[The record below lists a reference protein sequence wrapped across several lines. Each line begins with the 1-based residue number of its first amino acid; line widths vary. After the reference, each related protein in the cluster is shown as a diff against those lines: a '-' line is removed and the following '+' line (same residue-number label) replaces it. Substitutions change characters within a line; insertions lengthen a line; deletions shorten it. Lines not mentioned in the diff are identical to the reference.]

1 MEEQNK
7 QLETRKSDDS
17 EFSESEEQR
26 LNEDGF
32 DEENEADSSED
43 EDFDESDEESEDDSE
58 SHTTRNVVI
67 GVVIFALI
75 GLAVWYF
82 FLRGGNSK
90 DTAATNE
97 ADVVVSVK
105 TETVKTDTI
114 SADATAVGTIS
125 PLDQAVVSS
134 NVNGLITEM
143 PLWKNQLVTK
153 GQVVARIDTRDLQA
167 QRAEAVSALRE
178 SELNLQ
184 TLKKSTIPAAE
195 AQNKKD
201 LQDAKAAVDNAQALV
216 DRRKFLY
223 EKGGIALK
231 DLQDAELTLA
241 NARNSL
247 QLAEKSVSLRQS
259 AISPLDTQTSQ
270 VKISQAQNRIKTLD
284 AQISLGTIRAPLTG
298 FVIDQFQFQGEYAT
312 NGGKLLTI
320 TDISQVVVKANFSDT
335 LVPDIK
341 VGDAVSVFPADLPNE
356 QMGGKVSLISRST
369 DPQNRSVEIWVN
381 LQNGAGRLRINSAA
395 ELHIA
400 TKTQNNALV
409 VPIAAV
415 TLDASNENTGTVM
428 TVDKDNVAHE
438 TKVTVGLKTKDEIQ
452 ITDGLQEGDKIVVEG
467 NYNLPDGT
475 KVEEKPNE
483 NMPDAP
489 TSKPDTNSNSGG
501 G

>member
-1 MEEQNK
+1 MEERNK
-7 QLETRKSDDS
+7 QSDTQKPDD
-17 EFSESEEQR
+17 EFSEAEKTRTEE
-26 LNEDGF
+26 NTF
-32 DEENEADSSED
+32 DEENEGDSIED
-43 EDFDESDEESEDDSE
+43 EDFDESGDEDEDDSE
-58 SHTTRNVVI
+58 SHTTRNIVG
-67 GVVIFALI
+67 GVVILALI

-82 FLRGGNSK
+82 FLRGGNSG
-90 DTAATNE
+90 DTAATDE

-114 SADATAVGTIS
+114 SSDAAAVGTIS

-134 NVNGLITEM
+134 NINGLITEM

-153 GQVVARIDTRDLQA
+153 GQIVARIDTRDLQA
-167 QRAEAVSALRE
+167 QRAEAVSSLDEAK
-178 SELNLQ
+178 LNLQ

-195 AQNKKD
+195 AQNRKD
-201 LQDAKAAVDNAQALV
+201 LQDAKAAVDNASALV

-223 EKGGIALK
+223 DKGGIALK

-247 QLAEKSVSLRQS
+247 QLAEKTVSLRQS
-259 AISPLDTQTSQ
+259 AISPLGTQTSQ
-270 VKISQAQNRIKTLD
+270 VKINQAQDRIKTLD

-298 FVIDQFQFQGEYAT
+298 FVIDQTQFQGEYAT

-320 TDISQVVVKANFSDT
+320 TDTSQVVVKANFPDT

-381 LQNGAGRLRINSAA
+381 LGNGAGRLRINSSA
-395 ELHIA
+395 EVHIA

-428 TVDKDNVAHE
+428 TVDADNVAHE
-438 TKVTVGLKTKDEIQ
+438 TQVTVGLKTKDEIQ
-452 ITDGLQEGDKIVVEG
+452 ILEGLQEGEKVVVEG

-483 NMPDAP
+483 NTKDAP
-489 TSKPDTNSNSGG
+489 TSKPDTNSSSGG
-501 G
+501 D

>member
-7 QLETRKSDDS
+7 QSETQKSDD
-17 EFSESEEQR
+17 EFSEAKKTRSD
-26 LNEDGF
+26 EDSF
-32 DEENEADSSED
+32 DEEYEADSTEED
-43 EDFDESDEESEDDSE
+43 EDFDESDDEDEDDSE
-58 SHTTRNVVI
+58 SHTTRNIII
-67 GVVIFALI
+67 GVVILALI
-75 GLAVWYF
+75 GLAVWFF

-97 ADVVVSVK
+97 TDVVVSVK

-143 PLWKNQLVTK
+143 PLWKNQLVK
-153 GQVVARIDTRDLQA
+153 RGQVVARIDTRDLQA

-178 SELNLQ
+178 AELNLQ

-195 AQNKKD
+195 AQNRKD
-201 LQDAKAAVDNAQALV
+201 LQDAKAAVDNSTALV

-231 DLQDAELTLA
+231 DLQDAELQLT

-270 VKISQAQNRIKTLD
+270 VKINQAQDRIKTLD
-284 AQISLGTIRAPLTG
+284 AQISLGTIRSPLTG

-320 TDISQVVVKANFSDT
+320 TDISQVVVKANFPDT

-341 VGDAVSVFPADLPNE
+341 VGDAVTVFPADLPNE

-381 LQNGAGRLRINSAA
+381 LANGAGRLRINSAA
-395 ELHIA
+395 EIHIA

-452 ITDGLQEGDKIVVEG
+452 ILEGLQEGEKVVVEG

-483 NMPDAP
+483 NTQDAP